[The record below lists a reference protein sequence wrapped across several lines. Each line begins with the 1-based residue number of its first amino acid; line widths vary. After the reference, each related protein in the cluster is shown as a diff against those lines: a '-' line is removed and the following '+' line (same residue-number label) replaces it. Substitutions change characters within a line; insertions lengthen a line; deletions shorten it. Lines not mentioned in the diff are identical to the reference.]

1 MPPAPLCPN
10 RSRVI
15 NAHEGI
21 FKSATSMHSRTTLA
35 PSALGRDLVHVP
47 WDCAMHGLL
56 TPAAGLPRQLGV
68 ELSCHTH
75 LCWEIKHC
83 SGPPLHPQGPV
94 QGWGLSAL
102 CQGSVGAKEYCST
115 VLWMGTRI
123 WIAGKFT
130 HPHQSAPA
138 SVNAALFHSFA
149 SKAKEQLGV
158 NPAFQTLL
166 QNLHKEVWSYSSK
179 YTAVY

>member
-21 FKSATSMHSRTTLA
+21 FISATSMHSRTTLA
-35 PSALGRDLVHVP
+35 LSALGRDIVHVP

-102 CQGSVGAKEYCST
+102 CQGRGCQGVLLHCALGGDSHLDSREIYPPPPVGPSVSQCCLVSLICK
-115 VLWMGTRI
+115 
-123 WIAGKFT
+123 
-130 HPHQSAPA
+130 
-138 SVNAALFHSFA
+138 
-149 SKAKEQLGV
+149 
-158 NPAFQTLL
+158 
-166 QNLHKEVWSYSSK
+166 
-179 YTAVY
+179 